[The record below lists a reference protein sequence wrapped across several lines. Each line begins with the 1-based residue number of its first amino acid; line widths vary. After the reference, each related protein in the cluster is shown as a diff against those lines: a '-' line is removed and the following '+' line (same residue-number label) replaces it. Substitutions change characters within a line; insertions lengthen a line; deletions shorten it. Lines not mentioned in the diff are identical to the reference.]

1 MTELNVFD
9 KLWFI
14 DVRNLLDKN
23 YYQYKANTSIFYA
36 SRKDNPTMRY
46 IIKINKN
53 NIEVTIPLKQ
63 NQEYTTTFTEYFKVS
78 EFLLY
83 HINEDLKKYGKPEV
97 ALSEAM
103 FH

>member
-1 MTELNVFD
+1 MTELNIFD
-9 KLWFI
+9 KLWFY

-23 YYQYKANTSIFYA
+23 YYHYKTNTSIFYA
-36 SRKDNPTMRY
+36 SRKDSPSIRY

-53 NIEVTIPLKQ
+53 NIEVTIPLNQ
-63 NQEYTTTFTEYFKVS
+63 NQEYTTTFTEYFKVT

-83 HINEDLKKYGKPEV
+83 HINEDLKKYGTPKVP
-97 ALSEAM
+97 LSEAM